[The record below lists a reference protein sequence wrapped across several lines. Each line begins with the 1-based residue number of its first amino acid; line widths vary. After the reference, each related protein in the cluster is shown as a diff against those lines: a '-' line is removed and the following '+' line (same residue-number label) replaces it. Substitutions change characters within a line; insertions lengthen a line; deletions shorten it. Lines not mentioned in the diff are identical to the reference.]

1 MSHWVVELVTFQ
13 LLIIIQVLCLSVNQ
27 VMVKES
33 LCPGI
38 DKVFIF
44 SANHLSSIPGQRKG
58 ASVMSYRRLIDETNS
73 ISIYSIWNLKL
84 LSYTSVGPQYHLV
97 FDFKERSGGVISSI
111 FFPKKKSKGR
121 GKVKELLQFIDQW
134 LTESSDQQLR
144 SMEIYVEISRHYW
157 DVRP

>member
-1 MSHWVVELVTFQ
+1 MIFLLDLNIRGPFPFIVALFPFVFFCITLNIFNIYYIWGDRKLYKSPMLEMYLYKHFSQFLKLCHWVVELVTFQ
-13 LLIIIQVLCLSVNQ
+13 LLIIIQVFCLSVNQ

-38 DKVFIF
+38 DTVFIF

-84 LSYTSVGPQYHLV
+84 LS
-97 FDFKERSGGVISSI
+97 
-111 FFPKKKSKGR
+111 
-121 GKVKELLQFIDQW
+121 
-134 LTESSDQQLR
+134 
-144 SMEIYVEISRHYW
+144 
-157 DVRP
+157 